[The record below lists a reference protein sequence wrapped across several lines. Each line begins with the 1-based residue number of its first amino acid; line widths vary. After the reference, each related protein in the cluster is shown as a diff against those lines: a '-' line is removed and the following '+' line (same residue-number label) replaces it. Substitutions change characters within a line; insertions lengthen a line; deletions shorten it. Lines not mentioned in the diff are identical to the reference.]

1 MALFKKT
8 KLEQIEAHAQ
18 PKQHRPLILL
28 VDDEEANLRVMSAI
42 LSPFYQVSCA
52 ISGQQALELLEN
64 LENPIDLACIISD
77 QRMPGMTGVEL
88 LQQSLHIVPEANRII
103 VTGFSDIN
111 AIIDSINK
119 AEIYR
124 YIVKPF
130 DTNDF
135 VLTIQRAVET
145 FAMKRQ
151 LQSFHR
157 DLEEKVKQRTAQL
170 AEKNLELERANHA
183 LQEASLT
190 DPLTGLRNRRFLLQQ
205 LDADVTIIIRQ
216 HDERIKARRPVETH
230 DTDIAFFMVDVDYF
244 KKVNDEHGHAA
255 GDTVLV
261 QMRERLREVFRESDY
276 LTRWGGE
283 EFLVVARA
291 TNRQDAG
298 TVAERMRNAIAR
310 RPFILEDGTELH
322 KTCSI
327 CFACLPFL
335 PNHPHSL
342 TWGQIVELADQA
354 LYMAKHSGRNA
365 WVGLYCDAQADP
377 VDLYGRLIQN
387 ITQAIERGMLYKV
400 SSASV
405 QSAATTTQTIGE

>member
-1 MALFKKT
+1 MALFKKN
-8 KLEQIEAHAQ
+8 KLEQIEASAMLN
-18 PKQHRPLILL
+18 PHRPAVLL

-42 LSPFYQVSCA
+42 LSPFYHTYCA
-52 ISGQQALELLEN
+52 TGGQQALELLASLDNQNE
-64 LENPIDLACIISD
+64 LACIISD
-77 QRMPGMTGVEL
+77 QRMPGITGVEL

-145 FAMKRQ
+145 FAMKKQ
-151 LQSFHR
+151 LQTFHR
-157 DLEEKVKQRTAQL
+157 ELEDKVKQRTAQL
-170 AEKNLELERANHA
+170 AEKNRELELANHA

-205 LDADVTIIIRQ
+205 LDADVNIIMRQ
-216 HDERIKARRPVETH
+216 HDQRIKERRPLETN
-230 DTDIAFFMVDVDYF
+230 DGDIAFFMVDVDYF
-244 KKVNDEHGHAA
+244 KKVNDEHGHSA
-255 GDTVLV
+255 GDAVLV

-276 LTRWGGE
+276 LIRWGGE

-310 RPFILEDGTELH
+310 RPFILEDGTHLH

-327 CFACLPFL
+327 GFACLPFL
-335 PNHPHSL
+335 PSHPHAL
-342 TWGQIVELADQA
+342 TWGQIVELADQG
-354 LYMAKHSGRNA
+354 LYMAKNSGRNA
-365 WVGLYCDAQADP
+365 WVGLYCDAQAEP
-377 VDLYGRLIQN
+377 NDLYGRLIQN
-387 ITQAIERGMLYKV
+387 INQAIAQGMLHV
-400 SSASV
+400 VNSTTLHA
-405 QSAATTTQTIGE
+405 QSTTTHGIGE